1 MKKQKPSFPSVHDIT
16 SPFPFDGGAGDVSFR
31 MTQTIGQR
39 LKIEREEQRLTLE
52 KVFEG
57 TRIRVP
63 YLQALEADD
72 LSVLPSPVQARGY
85 LRNYAEFLGLDFES
99 ILEEMH
105 ALSMQPASVKIVGP
119 ADETHSTAQKNSEL
133 TAAQQMPPTLDAL
146 DLLEE
151 NAALI
156 EEPDLSIQ
164 NELTGQESTS
174 SSVTVPLKPKPT
186 RRKKTDAYVNTG
198 SSTPASVDSPTKRR
212 GRKKT
217 VPESASEPILQS
229 LEELVPLIE
238 TDPQSESAKKQV
250 FPVGSVLESEPV
262 IEEVV
267 EKQQDEISSTA
278 VGDTASPAWLNWLGS
293 VLSARK
299 KRRTV
304 IPNET
309 PIVENEPIIAASELQ
324 FEEKAQNLSQGN
336 SLEILKNIGRDL
348 RERRELLSLH
358 FDEVERNTHVKAHY
372 LDALERGAL
381 DDLPSTVQTRGMLS
395 NYATFLD
402 LDVDALLLRFADA
415 LQARH
420 RERNPQKPARKP
432 GQPIIATMPPMRSF
446 IAGDMVF
453 GVSMAI
459 LLVGFAIWGVSRV
472 MSIQS
477 QRDVKPTAPS
487 ISDVLLA
494 SPNPSLFTVT
504 PTFLPVESFPGEAT
518 VTVEIPT
525 QNVNAQVQLNL
536 VAVERTY
543 MRVIVDG
550 EVSFEGRVVPG
561 NAYPFEA
568 ENQVEVLVGSGAAI
582 RIVYNGRDLGLMGTF
597 GQVVNNIYL
606 GTEIITPTALA
617 TVTATI
623 TVTPTKTAPP
633 TATSRFTSTPAP
645 STTPVP

>member
-1 MKKQKPSFPSVHDIT
+1 
-16 SPFPFDGGAGDVSFR
+16 

-39 LKIEREEQRLTLE
+39 LKTEREEQRLTLE
-52 KVFEG
+52 KVFEA

-105 ALSMQPASVKIVGP
+105 EASLQQASGKIIGP
-119 ADETHSTAQKNSEL
+119 NDGIVSIPQKNNGL
-133 TAAQQMPPTLDAL
+133 PAAPQMRPTFESL
-146 DLLEE
+146 DLPEE
-151 NAALI
+151 KTTPI
-156 EEPDLSIQ
+156 ESPAPSPQDGDSLNI
-164 NELTGQESTS
+164 
-174 SSVTVPLKPKPT
+174 TVPIKPKPA
-186 RRKKTDAYVNTG
+186 RRKKGDGYAG
-198 SSTPASVDSPTKRR
+198 SPRLASVDSPTKRR
-212 GRKKT
+212 GRKKAEPEFVPAPELSPAAIEEQIAPIET
-217 VPESASEPILQS
+217 VPEAEVLKDPA
-229 LEELVPLIE
+229 VPV
-238 TDPQSESAKKQV
+238 ESIFK
-250 FPVGSVLESEPV
+250 PEPV
-262 IEEVV
+262 VEEVV
-267 EKQQDEISSTA
+267 EKQQAEITPTDVSDNLWQT
-278 VGDTASPAWLNWLGS
+278 WLNRLGS
-293 VLSARK
+293 VLSARMR
-299 KRRTV
+299 RRTL

-309 PIVENEPIIAASELQ
+309 PIIENERVVASIKPEV
-324 FEEKAQNLSQGN
+324 EEEALNLPQEN
-336 SLEILKNIGRDL
+336 SLEIFKNIGKDL

-432 GQPIIATMPPMRSF
+432 GQPIVANMPPMRSF

-472 MSIQS
+472 MAIQS
-477 QRDVKPTAPS
+477 QREVKATAPS
-487 ISDVLLA
+487 ISEVLLA

-525 QNVNAQVQLNL
+525 QNANAQVQLNL

-543 MRVIVDG
+543 MRVVVDG
-550 EVSFEGRVVPG
+550 EVAFEGRVVPG

-568 ENQVEVLVGSGAAI
+568 ENQIEVLVGSGAAI

-606 GTEIITPTALA
+606 GTEIITPTAVL
-617 TVTATI
+617 TATG
-623 TVTPTKTAPP
+623 TVTPTPTKTVPP
-633 TATSRFTSTPAP
+633 TATSRFTSTPVSSA
-645 STTPVP
+645 TPVP

>member
-1 MKKQKPSFPSVHDIT
+1 
-16 SPFPFDGGAGDVSFR
+16 

-52 KVFEG
+52 RVFEA

-105 ALSMQPASVKIVGP
+105 ALSTQPASAKMIGP
-119 ADETHSTAQKNSEL
+119 ADEIHSTPQKISEL
-133 TAAQQMPPTLDAL
+133 TVAQQMPPALETLDL
-146 DLLEE
+146 PEDK
-151 NAALI
+151 AALS
-156 EEPDLSIQ
+156 EEPDPSIKY
-164 NELTGQESTS
+164 EPTGQENTS
-174 SSVTVPLKPKPT
+174 SSITVPIKPKPA
-186 RRKKTDAYVNTG
+186 RRKKADGDA
-198 SSTPASVDSPTKRR
+198 SSPTPVSVDSPTKQR
-212 GRKKT
+212 GRKKVAPEIAS
-217 VPESASEPILQS
+217 VPEPNPRVI
-229 LEELVPLIE
+229 EEQVVPIE
-238 TDPQSESAKKQV
+238 TDPQRESANEQEI
-250 FPVGSVLESEPV
+250 PVESVSETERV
-262 IEEVV
+262 LEEVV
-267 EKQQDEISSTA
+267 EKQQDEITPTEVS
-278 VGDTASPAWLNWLGS
+278 DTASLLWQTWLNRLGS
-293 VLSARK
+293 VLSARM
-299 KRRTV
+299 KRRTL
-304 IPNET
+304 IPTEA
-309 PIVENEPIIAASELQ
+309 PLIENEPIITLIEPEFQ
-324 FEEKAQNLSQGN
+324 KETQNLPQEN

-432 GQPIIATMPPMRSF
+432 GQPIIANLPPMRSF
-446 IAGDMVF
+446 IAGDMIF

-494 SPNPSLFTVT
+494 SPNPSFITVT

-525 QNVNAQVQLNL
+525 QNADAQVQLNL

-543 MRVIVDG
+543 MRVVVDG
-550 EVSFEGRVVPG
+550 EVAFEGRVVPG

-568 ENQVEVLVGSGAAI
+568 ENQIEVLVGSGAAI

-617 TVTATI
+617 TATAT
-623 TVTPTKTAPP
+623 TTLTPTKTAPP
-633 TATSRFTSTPAP
+633 TATSRFTPTASP

>member
-1 MKKQKPSFPSVHDIT
+1 
-16 SPFPFDGGAGDVSFR
+16 
-31 MTQTIGQR
+31 MTKTIGQR

-52 KVFEG
+52 KVFEA

-105 ALSMQPASVKIVGP
+105 VTSKQQSAGKIIGP
-119 ADETHSTAQKNSEL
+119 ADETNSTPPKNNESH
-133 TAAQQMPPTLDAL
+133 AAQQVMPTLASM
-146 DLLEE
+146 DLPAEKT
-151 NAALI
+151 ASI
-156 EEPDLSIQ
+156 EESTLPLEDESAS
-164 NELTGQESTS
+164 QESPS
-174 SSVTVPLKPKPT
+174 SSLTVPIKQKPA
-186 RRKKTDAYVNTG
+186 RRKKTDGNTD
-198 SSTPASVDSPTKRR
+198 SLPPASAESPTRRR
-212 GRKKT
+212 GRKKAEPEFAPEPKPE
-217 VPESASEPILQS
+217 VMEEQLAPIEIVRHSEALPESVAPVETIAEPERDV
-229 LEELVPLIE
+229 EEI
-238 TDPQSESAKKQV
+238 
-250 FPVGSVLESEPV
+250 
-262 IEEVV
+262 V
-267 EKQQDEISSTA
+267 EKPEAEIQPTD
-278 VGDTASPAWLNWLGS
+278 VGDNLWQSWLNRLGS
-293 VLSARK
+293 VLSARM
-299 KRRTV
+299 KRRTL

-309 PIVENEPIIAASELQ
+309 PIVENELIATAVEPE
-324 FEEKAQNLSQGN
+324 FEEQVQYLPQEN

-402 LDVDALLLRFADA
+402 LNVDALLLRFADA

-420 RERNPQKPARKP
+420 RERNPQKPARKA
-432 GQPIIATMPPMRSF
+432 GQPIIANMPPMRSF
-446 IAGDMVF
+446 IAGDMIF

-459 LLVGFAIWGVSRV
+459 LLVGFAVWGVSRV
-472 MSIQS
+472 MAVQS
-477 QRDVKPTAPS
+477 QREGKPTAPS
-487 ISDVLLA
+487 ISEVLLA

-525 QNVNAQVQLNL
+525 QNANARVQLNL

-543 MRVIVDG
+543 MRVTVDG
-550 EVSFEGRVVPG
+550 EVAFEGRVVPG

-568 ENQVEVLVGSGAAI
+568 EDQIEVLVGSGAAI

-606 GTEIITPTALA
+606 GTEIITPTALP
-617 TVTATI
+617 TATGTI
-623 TVTPTKTAPP
+623 TPTPTKTAPP

-645 STTPVP
+645 SATPVP

>member
-1 MKKQKPSFPSVHDIT
+1 
-16 SPFPFDGGAGDVSFR
+16 

-52 KVFEG
+52 KVFEA

-105 ALSMQPASVKIVGP
+105 TTSLQQASGKVIGP
-119 ADETHSTAQKNSEL
+119 ADEISSTPQKNSEL
-133 TAAQQMPPTLDAL
+133 RAAQQLMPTLESL
-146 DLLEE
+146 DLPEE
-151 NAALI
+151 KTAPI
-156 EEPDLSIQ
+156 EEPTPIQ
-164 NELTGQESTS
+164 NELTGQGSPS
-174 SSVTVPLKPKPT
+174 SSITVPIKPKPA
-186 RRKKTDAYVNTG
+186 RRKKADG
-198 SSTPASVDSPTKRR
+198 SISSTTPASIDSPTRR
-212 GRKKT
+212 RSRKKAEPEFVPAPEIKPEVIEEQTAPIET
-217 VPESASEPILQS
+217 VFKSEGAQEPAAPIESVSEP
-229 LEELVPLIE
+229 
-238 TDPQSESAKKQV
+238 KHV
-250 FPVGSVLESEPV
+250 F
-262 IEEVV
+262 EEVV
-267 EKQQDEISSTA
+267 EKQQDEPTPTDVSDNLWQT
-278 VGDTASPAWLNWLGS
+278 WLNRLGS
-293 VLSARK
+293 VLSARMR
-299 KRRTV
+299 RRTLV
-304 IPNET
+304 PNET
-309 PIVENEPIIAASELQ
+309 PVIENEPIAIPMEPE
-324 FEEKAQNLSQGN
+324 FEEDPQNLPQEN

-432 GQPIIATMPPMRSF
+432 GQPIIANIPPMRSF
-446 IAGDMVF
+446 IAGDMIF

-472 MSIQS
+472 MAVQS
-477 QRDVKPTAPS
+477 QREVKPTAPS
-487 ISDVLLA
+487 ISEVLLA

-525 QNVNAQVQLNL
+525 QNANAQVQLNL

-543 MRVIVDG
+543 MRVVVDG
-550 EVSFEGRVVPG
+550 EVAFEGRVVPG

-568 ENQVEVLVGSGAAI
+568 ENQIEVLVGSGAAI

-606 GTEIITPTALA
+606 GTEIITPTAVPTA
-617 TVTATI
+617 TGTVTP
-623 TVTPTKTAPP
+623 TPTKTAPP

-645 STTPVP
+645 SATSVP

>member
-1 MKKQKPSFPSVHDIT
+1 
-16 SPFPFDGGAGDVSFR
+16 

-52 KVFEG
+52 KVFEA

-105 ALSMQPASVKIVGP
+105 ALSMQPASAKIIGP
-119 ADETHSTAQKNSEL
+119 ADEIHSTAQKNNEL
-133 TAAQQMPPTLDAL
+133 TTPQQVLPTLDPL

-151 NAALI
+151 KTFLM
-156 EEPDLSIQ
+156 EEPDLSIKD
-164 NELTGQESTS
+164 EPTGQDSTS
-174 SSVTVPLKPKPT
+174 SSITVPLKPKPA
-186 RRKKTDAYVNTG
+186 RRKKTDGYAD
-198 SSTPASVDSPTKRR
+198 SSTPASIDLPTKRR
-212 GRKKT
+212 GRKKAD
-217 VPESASEPILQS
+217 PEIASAPEPNPQVI
-229 LEELVPLIE
+229 EEQVAPIA
-238 TDPQSESAKKQV
+238 TDPQPESVKEQLL
-250 FPVGSVLESEPV
+250 PVEAVSESEPV
-262 IEEVV
+262 VEEVV
-267 EKQQDEISSTA
+267 EKQQAEITPTDVS
-278 VGDTASPAWLNWLGS
+278 DNLWQAWLNRFGS
-293 VLSARK
+293 VLSARM
-299 KRRTV
+299 KRRTLIPTEAPIIEKEPIV
-304 IPNET
+304 IPVET
-309 PIVENEPIIAASELQ
+309 AL
-324 FEEKAQNLSQGN
+324 EKETQNLQQEN

-372 LDALERGAL
+372 LEALERGAL

-432 GQPIIATMPPMRSF
+432 GQPIVANLPPMRSF
-446 IAGDMVF
+446 IAGDMIF
-453 GVSMAI
+453 GVSMAV

-472 MSIQS
+472 MTIQS
-477 QRDVKPTAPS
+477 QRDIKPTAPS

-494 SPNPSLFTVT
+494 SPNPSFFTVT

-525 QNVNAQVQLNL
+525 QNADAQVQLNL

-543 MRVIVDG
+543 MRVVVDG
-550 EVSFEGRVVPG
+550 EVAFEGRVVPG

-617 TVTATI
+617 TATATI
-623 TVTPTKTAPP
+623 TLTPTKTAPP

-645 STTPVP
+645 SATPVP